1 MKKEITEIFIFELDG
16 EDLLELETRATLIN
30 IQSEAILT
38 AIRLI
43 REKNK
48 NKSKKVPNKEMEKL
62 FKAIKK
68 SKK

>member
-1 MKKEITEIFIFELDG
+1 MKKEITEIIIFELDE
-16 EDLLELETRATLIN
+16 EDMIELESRTTLIN
-30 IQSEAILT
+30 IQSEAILS
-38 AIRLI
+38 AIKII

-48 NKSKKVPNKEMEKL
+48 KKKAPNKEMEKL